1 MRQAFISICTG
12 HFYIGPTAKRLAKT
26 FDGITVPK
34 RLEDILTNREQ
45 SVLDWIIEGKTNEQI
60 SVELELSYHTVNSY
74 IKDIRRK
81 TGVKSKAEL
90 VGLAMKQLVS
100 RLNK

>member
-1 MRQAFISICTG
+1 M
-12 HFYIGPTAKRLAKT
+12 L
-26 FDGITVPK
+26 DG
-34 RLEDILTNREQ
+34 
-45 SVLDWIIEGKTNEQI
+45 IIEGKTNEQI

-74 IKDIRRK
+74 IKEIRRK

-100 RLNK
+100 KFNG